1 VKDMRINM
9 AISAAFVVWIAIM
22 GNADWKPLQF
32 LCFAFFYRILQKLRA
47 TEPPITPIYNEYGEV
62 EGRGIRMA
70 KRVVRALGLIFG
82 CIFTASLGYTAAIN
96 LIELSWQYT
105 PRIVYYYQ
113 ELIVTAAA
121 SVLLYITASY
131 YR

>member
-1 VKDMRINM
+1 M
-9 AISAAFVVWIAIM
+9 IAS
-22 GNADWKPLQF
+22 WCFLQ
-32 LCFAFFYRILQKLRA
+32 
-47 TEPPITPIYNEYGEV
+47 EYGEV

-82 CIFTASLGYTAAIN
+82 CVFAASLGYTAAVN
-96 LIELSWQYT
+96 VIEFSWQYT

-113 ELIVTAAA
+113 ELIVTAATA
-121 SVLLYITASY
+121 ALLYITASY